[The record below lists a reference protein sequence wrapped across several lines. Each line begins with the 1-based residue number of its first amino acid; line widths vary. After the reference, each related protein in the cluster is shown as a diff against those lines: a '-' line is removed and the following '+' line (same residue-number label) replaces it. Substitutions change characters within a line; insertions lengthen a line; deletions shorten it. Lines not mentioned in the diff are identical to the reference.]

1 MGGQAVA
8 DTTGTP
14 FSCSSNV
21 AAQERFAARRRIAVF
36 RSKYFRAFLDTGSS
50 ESLLPLSLETVE
62 GEDEKTRGYGGEG
75 GARAVVES
83 GKAGTGTRT
92 GSS

>member
-8 DTTGTP
+8 GTTGTP
-14 FSCSSNV
+14 FSCSSIV
-21 AAQERFAARRRIAVF
+21 SAQERFAARRRIAVF

-50 ESLLPLSLETVE
+50 ESLLLLSLETVD
-62 GEDEKTRGYGGEG
+62 GEDEKTRRDGGEG
-75 GARAVVES
+75 GARVVVEG
-83 GKAGTGTRT
+83 GKAGSGTRA